1 MLKHEQNLERNCGK
15 TIYHQGLTSE
25 HLANTNMAAVG
36 DYARPRALA
45 KWAGLLQMRPLP
57 AASSC
62 ANSWTHQSA
71 GFVAGDRLTLRT
83 NLSMIMFTV
92 RRTLQQIDREIDR

>member
-1 MLKHEQNLERNCGK
+1 M
-15 TIYHQGLTSE
+15 QGREPLLNE
-25 HLANTNMAAVG
+25 PAF
-36 DYARPRALA
+36 Y
-45 KWAGLLQMRPLP
+45 KWGQLP